1 MTERRGQCSAV
12 SPARTAGQ
20 PPGRPRQPSGRSARQ
35 PSGRPPGRPPKAR
48 DGASADRFAAL
59 ADGTRRRLLEE
70 LATADR
76 AVGELVAG
84 LDITQAAVSQ
94 HLRVLRETG
103 LVTARRE
110 GRRRYYRLRPAALT
124 ELRDWL
130 DELEQFWRARL
141 AALGEYLDTSEG
153 GTS

>member
-1 MTERRGQCSAV
+1 
-12 SPARTAGQ
+12 
-20 PPGRPRQPSGRSARQ
+20 
-35 PSGRPPGRPPKAR
+35 
-48 DGASADRFAAL
+48 
-59 ADGTRRRLLEE
+59 
-70 LATADR
+70 
-76 AVGELVAG
+76 VAG

-141 AALGEYLDTSEG
+141 AALGEYLDTSEA
-153 GTS
+153 GTP

>member
-1 MTERRGQCSAV
+1 V
-12 SPARTAGQ
+12 Q
-20 PPGRPRQPSGRSARQ
+20 PT
-35 PSGRPPGRPPKAR
+35 GRPPGRPPKPR
-48 DGASADRFAAL
+48 DGASVDRFGAL
-59 ADGTRRRLLEE
+59 ADSTRRRLLEE

-84 LDITQAAVSQ
+84 LDMTQAAVSQ

-103 LVTARRE
+103 LVTVRQE

-141 AALGEYLDTSEG
+141 AALGDYLEASTG
-153 GTS
+153 GTG

>member
-1 MTERRGQCSAV
+1 MAQRPGTQR
-12 SPARTAGQ
+12 PAA
-20 PPGRPRQPSGRSARQ
+20 
-35 PSGRPPGRPPKAR
+35 RPPGRPSKAR
-48 DGASADRFAAL
+48 GAPSADRFAAL
-59 ADGTRRRLLEE
+59 ADGTRRRLLEQ

-103 LVTARRE
+103 LVSARRE
-110 GRRRYYRLRPAALT
+110 GRHRYYRLRPAALA

-130 DELEQFWRARL
+130 DELERFWQARL
-141 AALGEYLDTSEG
+141 AALGDYLDATEEG
-153 GTS
+153 TR

>member
-1 MTERRGQCSAV
+1 VARVTQPLAQRSA
-12 SPARTAGQ
+12 AAGRL
-20 PPGRPRQPSGRSARQ
+20 PGRPSKTGGGAA
-35 PSGRPPGRPPKAR
+35 PP
-48 DGASADRFAAL
+48 DRFAAL
-59 ADGTRRRLLEE
+59 ADRTRRRLLEQ
-70 LATADR
+70 LATSDR

-130 DELEQFWRARL
+130 DELEQFWQARL
-141 AALGEYLDTSEG
+141 AALGQYLEASEG
-153 GTS
+153 ETG